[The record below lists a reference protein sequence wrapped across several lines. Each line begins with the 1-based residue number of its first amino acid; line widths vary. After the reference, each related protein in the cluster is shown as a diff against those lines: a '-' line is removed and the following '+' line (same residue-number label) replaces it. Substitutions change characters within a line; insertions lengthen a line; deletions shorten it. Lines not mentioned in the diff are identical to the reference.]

1 MRVSSKMMSDRVLFN
16 LTRATT
22 RLLDLQTA
30 SSSGR
35 RINRPSDDPLGI
47 IDDLNY
53 RFRLSDIAQ
62 FNSNIR
68 HSKSWLSY
76 SDMALSSINDLI
88 INANDIAVQLS
99 NDTYDEA
106 ARIAGAETVSDIFS
120 RMLEAV
126 NSQYQ
131 GNYIFGGSKM
141 DLPPILA
148 ADGGIIYQGDYQDI
162 MIETDKNSYLNINSF
177 GSEFM
182 TKRVTVLGEN
192 FDLNPGL
199 QPNLWLTELNA
210 GAGVNMGAGHITIN
224 TLNGSYD
231 VDLSGN
237 INNIQ
242 QILDEI
248 NITTAIPNLIASIAG
263 SGSGLQLEDT
273 TAHHLTLNTPI
284 SMLNG
289 GSGISTAA
297 GTDITISTGIPG
309 PLTANIDLSGAADLN
324 DAINIINAQLPA
336 AGIMNVTAS
345 IDPDDNKIVI
355 TDTSAIPRDLIIDE
369 FSNGTTA
376 ADLGIKGT
384 VNAVMQ
390 GTDLQPLHIQVLES
404 AAGETLADDLGLL
417 MGTENNILLGDDTNP
432 RLTYHTKLASLN
444 SNAGIQLG
452 VIQINNGVKKVDI
465 DLSPLQDD
473 PNATILDIVEMINN
487 SGIGAK
493 AYLNDDRTGI
503 MVKSQYDDRSFMI
516 TEADSGRTAS
526 ALGIF
531 GSSDLLGTV
540 RILENALTRNNI
552 EEIKVTLD
560 VFTKALDNLLISRS
574 SVGSRVIRA
583 ESAETDMLNQELL
596 ITNQLSEV
604 EDADMIRVITELA
617 NAEIIYQTALASAA
631 RVIQPSLMDFLR

>member
-1 MRVSSKMMSDRVLFN
+1 MRVSSRMMSDRVLFN

-35 RINRPSDDPLGI
+35 RINKPSDDPLGI
-47 IDDLNY
+47 IDDLNF

-62 FNSNIR
+62 FNSNIS
-68 HSKSWLSY
+68 HCKSWLSY

-88 INANDIAVQLS
+88 IDAKDIAIQLG

-106 ARIAGAETVSDIFS
+106 ARIAGAEQINDIFI
-120 RMLEAV
+120 RLLDAA
-126 NSQYQ
+126 NTQYQ
-131 GNYIFGGSKM
+131 GKYIFGGSKI
-141 DLPPILA
+141 DLPPIISTTN
-148 ADGGIIYQGDYQDI
+148 GIIYQGDYQDI
-162 MIETDKNSYLNINSF
+162 LIETDRNSFLKINSY
-177 GSEFM
+177 GYEFM
-182 TKRVTVLGEN
+182 TSRVAVLGEN

-199 QPNLWLTELNA
+199 QPNLWLTELNN
-210 GAGVNMGAGHITIN
+210 GAGVNFGAGHITIN
-224 TLNGSYD
+224 TLNGSFD

-263 SGSGLQLEDT
+263 NGSGLQLEDT
-273 TAHHLTLNTPI
+273 TAHHMTLSTPL

-289 GSGISTAA
+289 GNGISTAA
-297 GTDITISTGIPG
+297 GTDITISTDVPG
-309 PLTANIDLSGAADLN
+309 ALTANIDLSGAADLN
-324 DAINIINAQLPA
+324 DAINIINAALPA

-345 IDPDDNKIVI
+345 IDPEDNKIVI
-355 TDTSAIPRDLIIDE
+355 TDTSAIPRELTISE

-376 ADLGIKGT
+376 ADLGIKGN

-404 AAGETLADDLGLL
+404 AAGETLAADLGLL
-417 MGTENNILLGDDTNP
+417 LGTENNILLGEDTNP
-432 RLTYHTKLASLN
+432 RLTYHTKLASLT

-452 VIQINNGVKKVDI
+452 VIRINNGTKRVDI

-473 PNATILDIVEMINN
+473 PNATILDIVEMIND

-493 AYLNDDRTGI
+493 AYLNEDRTGI

-540 RILENALTRNNI
+540 RILENALSRNNI
-552 EEIKVTLD
+552 EEIKITLD
-560 VFTKALDNLLISRS
+560 VFTKALDNLLVVRS
-574 SVGSRVIRA
+574 SIGSRVIRA
-583 ESAETDMLNQELL
+583 ESAEMDMLNQE
-596 ITNQLSEV
+596 IMVTNQLSEV